1 MPTINEAVAAYER
14 ADFPAARAAAAA
26 LLPSNHPQAHYLLGL
41 MDSYGEGGPADPA
54 AAASHFRHAA
64 DAGHPGAMFSLAALY
79 AQGRGVPQNYADAKG
94 WYTRAAEAGNP
105 DGLFQ
110 LGVMHRHGQGVPAD
124 ADAAAALWERA
135 AAAGQPRA
143 MLALGRLY
151 AEGAEGRAADPGL
164 AAYWFFQAWQA
175 GEDDAEHDIV
185 GVREALETAADGGSA
200 SAQLALGLLLCFGHD
215 DPAAA
220 APWFDLAAGQDH
232 PEGVRMLAYLYE
244 TGKGV
249 PADAARADMLYRR
262 AADLGDPLAI
272 QRQAQR

>member
-1 MPTINEAVAAYER
+1 MPTIADAVAAYER
-14 ADFPAARAAAAA
+14 ADFAAARELAAG
-26 LLPSNHPQAHYLLGL
+26 LLSSGHPQAHYLLGL

-54 AAASHFRHAA
+54 AAATHFRAA
-64 DAGHPGAMFSLAALY
+64 AGHPGAMFNLAALF
-79 AQGRGVPQNYADAKG
+79 AQGRGVPQSFADAKA

-105 DGLFQ
+105 DGLYQ
-110 LGVMHRHGQGVPAD
+110 LGVMHEHGQGVPAD
-124 ADAAAALWERA
+124 LDAAAALWERA

-151 AEGAEGRAADPGL
+151 ADGGPGRSVDPGL

-175 GEDDAEHDIV
+175 GEDEAEHDIIR
-185 GVREALETAADGGSA
+185 VREALEAAADGGSA

-249 PADAARADMLYRR
+249 PRDPARADELYRR
-262 AADLGDPLAI
+262 AAGLGDPLA
-272 QRQAQR
+272 